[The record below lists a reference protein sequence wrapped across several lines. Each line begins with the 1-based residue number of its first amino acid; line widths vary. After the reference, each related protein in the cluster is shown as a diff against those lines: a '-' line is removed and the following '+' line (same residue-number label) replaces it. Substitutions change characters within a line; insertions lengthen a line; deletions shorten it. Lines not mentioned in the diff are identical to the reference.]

1 MTEVPVD
8 SAELPADSRSA
19 ARIQAAQTRAAS
31 GPTTKPLSPPA
42 VVTPDAVFG
51 PHGRILRQHAY
62 DLGSAPPPLP
72 PGASGNEVQGLGLHD
87 AISFTLDRVLEVFPS
102 RKPTSTG
109 VRRILQ
115 WLDRFDG
122 DTWEQRW
129 LASGA
134 DLAPRTWRSS
144 VTPRTPESSVAQGV
158 NALLVARVLRPSYG
172 WQLASKAGAHLP
184 QRMLT
189 VNEAEQLERL
199 RALPAYRS
207 ALLRHQYDAEACL
220 SRVLIRTGKRL
231 HEIRGEDLLF
241 YADVVRT
248 SGRNRR
254 EHLAWELLVALGPF
268 AGEPLTLRAAWSAKG
283 NTRQHSVETLVDRYG
298 LPAGA
303 VRDLLVDYL
312 RELKPAMD
320 YGSLEGWAYRLVRLF
335 WWEVLQINPH
345 QADLRLAPEVAAEW
359 RERLA
364 VTTDGLPRREIHSIL
379 FAVRGMYRDLAE
391 WSHDEPA
398 RWGPWVAPCPVSRHE
413 SKNASKAKRRQQ
425 SRMQNRTRALTPLL
439 PALVAEAV
447 RRREWSARLLT
458 AGQEA
463 GHGQRFVV
471 DGSEFELHQPPP
483 RRYERDRP
491 SLLRARIVTA
501 APDLP
506 LIRVNRHGLVDITA
520 AESDGFW
527 AWAVIETLRHTGIR
541 VEELLEL
548 TQLSLRHYT
557 AASTGTLVPLLHI
570 VPSKNDMERLI
581 PMTPELVTVL
591 VAVQRRAKDSSGRIP
606 LSIRYDPH
614 EKVHGEPFPHLFV
627 RRIGTRNEVISP
639 SVARRLIVDVAV
651 SAGLRDAGEPIHF
664 TPHDFRRLFT
674 TEMVST
680 GLPLHITA
688 TLLGHLNLDTTRG
701 YTTVFPEEVIAAHQH
716 FIERRRATRT
726 SAELRTAT
734 GEEWAEFENHFLLR
748 KVALGDCHRPYGTPC
763 VHEHACV
770 KCRFLRVDP
779 AQLPHIEEMTANAT
793 KRIAEAKERVWLGEV
808 AALEDSLKHLRKR
821 RTEAEQQLKTAI
833 ASLPAE
839 DS

>member
-1 MTEVPVD
+1 MTEVSTAGGD
-8 SAELPADSRSA
+8 LTADARSA
-19 ARIQAAQTRAAS
+19 ARIQAARTRAAS

-42 VVTPDAVFG
+42 VVEPDALFG
-51 PHGRILRQHAY
+51 KRGRILRRHAY
-62 DLGSAPPPLP
+62 DLGSAPPALL
-72 PGASGNEVQGLGLHD
+72 PGAPGDVIQGLDLD
-87 AISFTLDRVLEVFPS
+87 AAINYTLDRVLGVFPG

-109 VRRILQ
+109 VRRILR

-134 DLAPRTWRSS
+134 DLAPRAWRSA
-144 VTPRTPESSVAQGV
+144 VTPSTPEPSVAQGM
-158 NALLVARVLRPSYG
+158 NALMVARVLRPSYG
-172 WQLASKAGAHLP
+172 WQLASKAGAYLP

-189 VNEAEQLERL
+189 VNEAEQLDRL
-199 RALPAYRS
+199 RALPAYQA

-231 HEIRGEDLLF
+231 EQLRGEDLLF

-268 AGEPLTLRAAWSAKG
+268 AGEPVTLRAAWSAKG

-298 LPAGA
+298 VPAGG

-312 RELKPAMD
+312 RELKPSMD

-335 WWEVLQINPH
+335 WWEVLQINPD

-359 RERLA
+359 RERLSM
-364 VTTDGLPRREIHSIL
+364 TTDGQPRREIHSIL

-413 SKNASKAKRRQQ
+413 SKNASKAKRHQQ

-439 PALVAEAV
+439 PALLAEAV
-447 RRREWSARLLT
+447 RRRDWSARLLT
-458 AGQEA
+458 AAQHA

-471 DGSEFELHQPPP
+471 DGSEFELHQPGP

-491 SLLRARIVTA
+491 SLLRARIIQA
-501 APDLP
+501 SSNLP
-506 LIRVNRHGLVDITA
+506 FIRVNRHGLIDITA
-520 AESDGFW
+520 AEADGFW
-527 AWAVIETLRHTGIR
+527 AWAITETLRHTGIR
-541 VEELLEL
+541 IEELLEL
-548 TQLSLRHYT
+548 TQLSMRHYT

-570 VPSKNDMERLI
+570 VPSKTDIERLI

-591 VAVQRRAKDSSGRIP
+591 VAVQRRAKDNSGRIP
-606 LSIRYDPH
+606 LSVRYDPH

-627 RRIGTRNEVISP
+627 RRIGTRSEVLSP
-639 SVARRLIVDVAV
+639 SVARRLIIDVAV

-680 GLPLHITA
+680 GLPLHIAA

-701 YTTVFPEEVIAAHQH
+701 YTAVFPEEVIAAHQH
-716 FIERRRATRT
+716 FIERRRATRPGG
-726 SAELRTAT
+726 ELRTAT

-779 AQLPHIEEMTANAT
+779 VQLPRIEEMTANAEA
-793 KRIAEAKERVWLGEV
+793 RLAEAKDRAWLGEV
-808 AALEDSLKHLRKR
+808 AALEESLIHLRQR
-821 RTEAEQQLKTAI
+821 CSDAEQQRRARTAGFT
-833 ASLPAE
+833 SC
-839 DS
+839 

>member
-1 MTEVPVD
+1 MTEA
-8 SAELPADSRSA
+8 STAGELIANARSA
-19 ARIQAAQTRAAS
+19 ARIQAARTRAAS
-31 GPTTKPLSPPA
+31 GPTTKPLSPPN
-42 VVTPDAVFG
+42 VVEPDALFG
-51 PHGRILRQHAY
+51 KHGRILRRHAY
-62 DLGSAPPPLP
+62 DLGSAPPALL
-72 PGASGNEVQGLGLHD
+72 PGAPGEEVQRLGPDD
-87 AISFTLDRVLEVFPS
+87 AISYTLDRVLEVFPS

-109 VRRILQ
+109 VRRILS

-134 DLAPRTWRSS
+134 DLAPRAWRSA
-144 VTPRTPESSVAQGV
+144 VTPRTPEPSVAQGM
-158 NALLVARVLRPSYG
+158 NALMVARVLRPSYG
-172 WQLASKAGAHLP
+172 WQLASKAGAYLP
-184 QRMLT
+184 QRMLG
-189 VNEAEQLERL
+189 VNEAEQLDRL

-220 SRVLIRTGKRL
+220 SRVLIRTGKR
-231 HEIRGEDLLF
+231 IDQMQGEDLLF

-268 AGEPLTLRAAWSAKG
+268 AREPVTLRAAWSAKG

-298 LPAGA
+298 VPAGG

-312 RELKPAMD
+312 RELKPSMD

-345 QADLRLAPEVAAEW
+345 QADLRLAPEVAADW

-413 SKNASKAKRRQQ
+413 SKNASKAKRHQQ

-439 PALVAEAV
+439 PALLAEAV
-447 RRREWSARLLT
+447 RRLDWSTRLL
-458 AGQEA
+458 AAAEQA
-463 GHGQRFVV
+463 GHRQRFVV
-471 DGSEFELHQPPP
+471 DDSEFELHQPPP

-501 APDLP
+501 APELP

-541 VEELLEL
+541 IEELLEL
-548 TQLSLRHYT
+548 TQMSLRHYT

-570 VPSKNDMERLI
+570 VPSKTDIERLI

-591 VAVQRRAKDSSGRIP
+591 VAVQRRAKDSTGRIP
-606 LSIRYDPH
+606 LSVRYDPH

-627 RRIGTRNEVISP
+627 RRIGTRNEVLSP
-639 SVARRLIVDVAV
+639 SVARRLIMDVAV

-680 GLPLHITA
+680 GLPLHIAA

-701 YTTVFPEEVIAAHQH
+701 YTAVFPEEVIAAHHH
-716 FIERRRATRT
+716 FIERRRATRPGG
-726 SAELRTAT
+726 ELRTAT

-779 AQLPHIEEMTANAT
+779 VQLPRIDEMTANAT
-793 KRIAEAKERVWLGEV
+793 ARLAEAQERAWLGEV
-808 AALEDSLKHLRKR
+808 AALEDSLKHLRQR
-821 RTEAEQQLKTAI
+821 RAEAEQQL
-833 ASLPAE
+833 SPAVTPMPAT
-839 DS
+839 SG

>member
-1 MTEVPVD
+1 MIEVPV
-8 SAELPADSRSA
+8 SGAELPADSRSA
-19 ARIQAAQTRAAS
+19 AGIQAAQTRAAS

-42 VVTPDAVFG
+42 AVAPDAVFG
-51 PHGRILRQHAY
+51 PRGRILRQHAY
-62 DLGSAPPPLP
+62 DLGSAPPVLP
-72 PGASGNEVQGLGLHD
+72 SGASGEGAQGLGLDD
-87 AISFTLDRVLEVFPS
+87 AIYFTLDRVLEVFPS

-144 VTPRTPESSVAQGV
+144 VTPRTPESSVAQGM

-184 QRMLT
+184 QRILT

-207 ALLRHQYDAEACL
+207 ALFRHQYDAEACL

-231 HEIRGEDLLF
+231 HEIRGDDLLF

-254 EHLAWELLVALGPF
+254 EHLAWELLVTLGPF

-312 RELKPAMD
+312 RELKPSMD

-345 QADLRLAPEVAAEW
+345 QADLRLASEVAAEW

-413 SKNASKAKRRQQ
+413 SRNASKAKRRQQ

-447 RRREWSARLLT
+447 RRRDWAARLLT

-471 DGSEFELHQPPP
+471 DGSEFELHHPPP

-527 AWAVIETLRHTGIR
+527 AWAAIETLRHTGIR

-548 TQLSLRHYT
+548 TQLSLRHHT

-581 PMTPELVTVL
+581 PMTPELVAVL
-591 VAVQRRAKDSSGRIP
+591 VAVQRRAKDNSGRIP

-701 YTTVFPEEVIAAHQH
+701 YTAVFPEEVIAAHQH

-734 GEEWAEFENHFLLR
+734 GEEWADFENHFLLR

-779 AQLPHIEEMTANAT
+779 AQLPRIEDMTANAT

-821 RTEAEQQLKTAI
+821 RTEAEQQLKTAT
-833 ASLPAE
+833 ASMPAE
-839 DS
+839 DG